1 MIMKRIVITAGA
13 LILISVSPWSAAGE
27 PSSVPKP
34 IPATRPEM
42 KAALEALKERQPRIA
57 LPTSAE
63 GEAIA
68 SYLPDTWR
76 GGVLSAIGQYK
87 LDYLFTDR
95 CFWVVSRGNN
105 CHYCL
110 GHQELKLRAAG
121 LDDDTIAALDS
132 DWSRFDPRQQAALD
146 FARKLTLEPEFVGDD
161 IAKLKKVFT
170 DPEIIELAFTIAR
183 FNAVNRWT
191 DTIGLPQERPSVDEG
206 EGTFMTPTSV
216 QFQHTASIVLPAT
229 RASRQGLPS
238 LDEVKLAVAACRKR
252 KARVELPDEQK
263 ARGAL
268 ASVIRGRQPLAWER
282 AMSQLAATGASQVA
296 TYNTIMTDE
305 HLPLRLKAELA
316 LISAIHNRAWYAVGR
331 ASNRLRELGVSEKE
345 MVTLFDDVPETS
357 GGAAA
362 SHRLAA
368 KSTAYPHL
376 ITDADIASVR
386 AHYSDRETAQIV
398 QVICMANFFDRFTEA
413 LGLPLEAN

>member
-1 MIMKRIVITAGA
+1 MIMKRVVITIGA
-13 LILISVSPWSAAGE
+13 LILVPPWSDAGE

-63 GEAIA
+63 GGAIA
-68 SYLPDTWR
+68 KYLPDTWR
-76 GGVLSAIGQYK
+76 AGGGVGAAGQYK
-87 LDYLFTDR
+87 LEYLFTDR

-146 FARKLTLEPEFVGDD
+146 FSRKLTLEPEFVGDDD

-191 DTIGLPQERPSVDEG
+191 DTIGLPQERPGVDEG
-206 EGTFMTPTSV
+206 EGTFTTPTSV
-216 QFQHTASIVLPAT
+216 QFQHTASIILPST

-238 LDEVKLAVAACRKR
+238 LDEVKLAIAACRKR
-252 KARVELPDEQK
+252 KARVELPDEKK

-282 AMSQLAATGASQVA
+282 AMSQLAATGATQVA
-296 TYNTIMTDE
+296 TFNTIMTDE
-305 HLPLRLKAELA
+305 HLPRRLKAEIA
-316 LISAIHNRAWYAVGR
+316 LISAIHNRAWYAVGH
-331 ASNRLRELGVSEKE
+331 ASNRLRQLGVSEEE
-345 MVTLFDDVPETS
+345 MVALFDDVPITS

-376 ITDADIASVR
+376 ITDADVARVR
-386 AHYSDRETAQIV
+386 EHYGDRETAQIV

-413 LGLPLEAN
+413 LGLPGE